1 LNHQAKSNSDI
12 EEELAKI
19 SLPNGLIIRIGK
31 EKFKVTKKEIREDVR
46 ACYDQDLTKTVSMFS
61 SESSSSESSSSESS
75 SSESSSEQSSPRNA
89 RTKMMKAIEALKGG
103 CK

>member
-1 LNHQAKSNSDI
+1 MNHQAKSNSDI

-61 SESSSSESSSSESS
+61 SESSSSESSS
-75 SSESSSEQSSPRNA
+75 EQSSPRNA